1 MLWRETQVIK
11 LKYDT
16 VVLDSDGSAAPLD
29 LERRYEGYKLDAEDT
44 MVSFEGKVKE
54 LPEEIQITKTNM
66 NTKQI

>member
-29 LERRYEGYKLDAEDT
+29 L
-44 MVSFEGKVKE
+44 
-54 LPEEIQITKTNM
+54 
-66 NTKQI
+66 